1 MKKYVKSSDN
11 GERLGRW
18 LGANL
23 LTKFTANL
31 NVYGAEESD
40 EYEFEESFDG
50 PLNQCLVKLKE
61 YDRIINRNGL
71 DAYLSLEPWDGGHY
85 FEGDLENILS
95 ELLDYGYIT
104 EDVYEEYYY

>member
-1 MKKYVKSSDN
+1 MKRYVKAGDASHQ
-11 GERLGRW
+11 LGTW

-50 PLNQCLVKLKE
+50 PLNQCLPKLKE
-61 YDRIINRNGL
+61 YQRIIKDNGL

-85 FEGDLENILS
+85 FEGDLDHILDD
-95 ELLDYGYIT
+95 LLDYGYIT
-104 EDVYEEYYY
+104 QEVYDEYAY